1 MFSEGYNDTAIF
13 TDVKKIRLYL
23 QNVISNFEFIF
34 AAQVLYNFLKKK
46 EEVDLDFD
54 SEEVND
60 LVPSVGHLFTSNC
73 N

>member
-1 MFSEGYNDTAIF
+1 M
-13 TDVKKIRLYL
+13 YL
-23 QNVISNFEFIF
+23 QNLISNLNFIF

-60 LVPSVGHLFTSNC
+60 LVPSVGNLFTSNC